1 MTFRQSKP
9 NHPQTCGKAERFHQT
24 EKKFLARQD
33 PARTLA
39 QLQTQLDRFVTYYN
53 IVRPH
58 RSLGRKTPL
67 EVYEAK
73 VKAHPI
79 SAGNDTHCRIR
90 HDRVDWC
97 DKLTIC
103 YEGKLRHIGMGA
115 PLKGLRVVMLVA
127 DAEVRVLSTGG
138 DLLRTVTLD
147 PNLDYHPQTLGWAS
161 TMSRHIIR

>member
-1 MTFRQSKP
+1 MTFKQSKP

-90 HDRVDWC
+90 HDRVYWRGE
-97 DKLTIC
+97 T
-103 YEGKLRHIGMGA
+103 
-115 PLKGLRVVMLVA
+115 VMA
-127 DAEVRVLSTGG
+127 RTGG
-138 DLLRTVTLD
+138 GPETMGSTRETSTSRVPPSFPSRVNPMRLRI
-147 PNLDYHPQTLGWAS
+147 H
-161 TMSRHIIR
+161 